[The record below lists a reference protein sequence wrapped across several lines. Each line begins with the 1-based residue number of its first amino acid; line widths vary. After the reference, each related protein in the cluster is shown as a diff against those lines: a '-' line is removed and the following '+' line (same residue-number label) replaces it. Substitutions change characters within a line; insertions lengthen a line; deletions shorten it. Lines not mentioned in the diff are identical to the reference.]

1 MYINTDEEIWKDVK
15 GYEGIFKIS
24 NTGKLIRVKNSP
36 NMPDNN
42 VLKGEVTKFGYRQYH
57 MRLKGVSKR
66 LKAHRLVAEA
76 FIPNPNN
83 LPQVN
88 HIDGDKLN
96 NNVKNLE
103 WCDQKHNNR
112 HALATGLREID
123 MQQVRNMHKT
133 MAKKQQRKVNQLDLN
148 GNLIKQFDSM
158 NGAADYFGG
167 HSSNIRRVCKGKG
180 KTAFGYKWEYAS
192 PARY

>member
-1 MYINTDEEIWKDVK
+1 LGRCK

-24 NTGKLIRVKNSP
+24 NTGKLIRVKNSV
-36 NMPDNN
+36 NMPNN
-42 VLKGEVTKFGYRQYH
+42 NILKGEVTKFGYRQYH
-57 MRLKGVSKR
+57 MKVKGVSIK

-76 FIPNPNN
+76 FIPNPDN

-133 MAKKQQRKVNQLDLN
+133 MARKQQRKVNQLDLD
-148 GNLIKQFDSM
+148 GSFIKQFDSM
-158 NGAADYFGG
+158 NEAAAYFEG
-167 HSSNIRRVCKGKG
+167 SSSSIRRVCQGKG
-180 KTAFGYKWEYAS
+180 RTAFGYKWEYAS

>member
-1 MYINTDEEIWKDVK
+1 MYINTDEEIWEDVK

-24 NTGKLIRVKNSP
+24 NTGKLIRVKSSV
-36 NMPDNN
+36 NMPNN
-42 VLKGEVTKFGYRQYH
+42 NILKGEVTKFGYRQYH
-57 MRLKGVSKR
+57 MKVKGVSRK

-76 FIPNPNN
+76 FIPNPDN

-103 WCDQKHNNR
+103 WCDQTHNNR

-133 MAKKQQRKVNQLDLN
+133 MARKQQRKVNQLDLD
-148 GNLIKQFDSM
+148 GNFIKQFDSI
-158 NGAADYFGG
+158 NEAATYFWG

>member
-1 MYINTDEEIWKDVK
+1 MNYNTEKEIWKDVED
-15 GYEGIFKIS
+15 YEGIFKIS
-24 NTGKLIRVKNSP
+24 NKGRLKRVKNSH

-42 VLKGEVTKFGYRQYH
+42 ILKGSICMHGYRYYN
-57 MRLKGVSKR
+57 MKVRGKGKKN
-66 LKAHRLVAEA
+66 KAHRLVAIA
-76 FIPNPNN
+76 FLENPDN

-88 HIDGDKLN
+88 HIDGNKLN
-96 NNVKNLE
+96 NTAENLE

-112 HALATGLREID
+112 HALATGLRDID

-133 MAKKQQRKVNQLDLN
+133 MAKKQQRKVNQLDLD
-148 GNLIKQFDSM
+148 GDLIKQFDSM
-158 NGAADYFGG
+158 NEAADYFGG